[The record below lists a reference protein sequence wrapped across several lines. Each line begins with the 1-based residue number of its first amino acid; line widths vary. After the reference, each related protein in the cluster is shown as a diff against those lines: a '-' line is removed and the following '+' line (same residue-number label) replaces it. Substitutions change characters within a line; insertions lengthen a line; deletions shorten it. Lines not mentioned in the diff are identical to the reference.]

1 MDKKS
6 TRETRGIPAE
16 ILQAVRS
23 CRSILTRFADR
34 LNGSLRDYD
43 IRLPEARHS
52 GAGTSVCLI
61 AGRASASRRN
71 LATRRDRP
79 LSASCSWRTTRNIR
93 AGGERRLQRARRGGY
108 AWITSHEYLEEVLEL
123 AEWHA
128 PAGRRNLPWRPA
140 PPSPPDRPTNLP
152 TR

>member
-16 ILQAVRS
+16 ILKLFGS

-43 IRLPEARHS
+43 IRLPEQ
-52 GAGTSVCLI
+52 GIWCWNIVCLI
-61 AGRASASRRN
+61 AGRRFCFQVGTTLQLAETGHFAIMLLAHDQEIFGPAASAAYRE
-71 LATRRDRP
+71 LGD
-79 LSASCSWRTTRNIR
+79 
-93 AGGERRLQRARRGGY
+93 GEY

-128 PAGRRNLPWRPA
+128 RQVAANLPWRPA
-140 PPSPPDRPTNLP
+140 PSVSA
-152 TR
+152 